1 MRHRIAFYGIALFA
15 GSVLILTGCGKTPVA
30 KASRVSVKHA
40 LDPDAA
46 AIQRTPKPITV
57 EELAA
62 MGMPAGA
69 KGNLEDYSKKR
80 VTPFETQVFTVDA
93 TIKSV
98 QHKKDGDYYL
108 VLSGKSGAETAVEV
122 PDPELC
128 KGSPLEAEIR
138 EARKQIEERYH
149 PTDTLKPVN
158 EPAQVEGVG
167 FMGWRGRPTKGA
179 RLMPGL
185 RFQFKK

>member
-1 MRHRIAFYGIALFA
+1 M
-15 GSVLILTGCGKTPVA
+15 GCHKAPAPV
-30 KASRVSVKHA
+30 ASRVSVKHA

-46 AIQRTPKPITV
+46 AIQRDPKPITV
-57 EELAA
+57 EELAK
-62 MGMPAGA
+62 MGMPDSAQGS
-69 KGNLEDYSKKR
+69 LEDYSQKR
-80 VTPFETQVFTVDA
+80 VKPFETQVFTVDA

-108 VLSGKSGAETAVEV
+108 VLAGKSGAQTAVEV
-122 PDPELC
+122 PDPDLC
-128 KGSPLEAEIR
+128 KGSPLEPEIR
-138 EARKQIEERYH
+138 AARKMIEERYH

-158 EPAQVEGVG
+158 EQATVDGVG